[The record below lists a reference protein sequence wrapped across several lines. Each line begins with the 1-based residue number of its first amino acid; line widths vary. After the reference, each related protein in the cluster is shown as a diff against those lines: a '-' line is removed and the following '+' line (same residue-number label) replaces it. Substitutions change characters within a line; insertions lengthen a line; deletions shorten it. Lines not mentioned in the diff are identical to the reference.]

1 MMEVRDNNSNAILFK
16 RTPREKK
23 VDELEDKVKKLEN
36 LVNVLLL
43 KGSEEHY
50 ETTSSTNLTIGDVSN
65 T

>member
-1 MMEVRDNNSNAILFK
+1 MIEVRDNNSNAILFK

-23 VDELEDKVKKLEN
+23 VDELEDKVKKLES

-50 ETTSSTNLTIGDVSN
+50 ETKSSTSLTIGDVSN

>member
-23 VDELEDKVKKLEN
+23 VDELEDKVKKLED

-43 KGSEEHY
+43 KGSEGDY
-50 ETTSSTNLTIGDVSN
+50 KTMSSSSLIIGDVSN